1 MNAGKDET
9 DQAKLFDIVVCQV
22 RSCVLQKH
30 HWLTIL
36 NCQVDH
42 RIVCDPWVDASSGN
56 SASVCNTTKSVR
68 PVARCNGFKADVWK
82 AGATCIANLAH
93 KDKHVQC
100 GQKVSPADL
109 IASTD
114 ADGVE
119 SNVRASR

>member
-1 MNAGKDET
+1 MC
-9 DQAKLFDIVVCQV
+9 LW
-22 RSCVLQKH
+22 KH

-42 RIVCDPWVDASSGN
+42 RIVCDPSDAS

-93 KDKHVQC
+93 RDKHVQC
-100 GQKVSPADL
+100 GDKALRLHCSCSL
-109 IASTD
+109 
-114 ADGVE
+114 
-119 SNVRASR
+119 